1 MTTRMETRVEGLEK
15 AMEEHNT
22 RLGAIENQL
31 RDQAAY
37 QPTEFEQL
45 RANQYFLVHNTPAER
60 RVQVALIAL
69 AGPAMAWVQVLLRR
83 SPLITWDDFSRELQI
98 RFGTRVALDE
108 YEALHTTIQVGSLND
123 YISSFESQLAQLPD
137 LTERQYLSF
146 FLGGLKPQIRMQ
158 IKDPNIAHYTDAI
171 QMAKRIVFLENPSEY
186 NTQLMISHQ
195 PRDPSVARKEK
206 EAHML
211 AVMGARTN
219 SSQAKQGPLMRRSGL
234 EKRCISAASCMKIN
248 HLHVPKKN

>member
-37 QPTEFEQL
+37 QRTEFEQL
-45 RANQYFLVHNTPAER
+45 RQLLTARSSGSSGSSNSHGAATEGNNILATPLSLQQSMELPSFEGEDVLSWIARANQYFLVHNTPAER

-69 AGPAMAWVQVLLRR
+69 AGPAMAWVQVLSRR
-83 SPLITWDDFSRELQI
+83 SPLITWDDFSRKLQI

-108 YEALHTTIQVGSLND
+108 YEALHTTIQVGSLDD
-123 YISSFESQLAQLPD
+123 YISSFESRLPQLPD

-146 FLGGLKPQIRMQ
+146 FLGGFKPQIRMQ
-158 IKDPNIAHYTDAI
+158 IKDPNIAH
-171 QMAKRIVFLENPSEY
+171 
-186 NTQLMISHQ
+186 
-195 PRDPSVARKEK
+195 
-206 EAHML
+206 
-211 AVMGARTN
+211 
-219 SSQAKQGPLMRRSGL
+219 
-234 EKRCISAASCMKIN
+234 
-248 HLHVPKKN
+248 